1 MYGRFLQ
8 IVSGRDR
15 LGRGSGI
22 WESMDVLVATGLV
35 PVIHARNR
43 LVRRNG
49 THKRC
54 RYKNVLATH
63 VVMGSPCG
71 CQSLRQSDGIYT
83 LLDGI
88 YTLSNRLYPIR
99 PSIPYQTIYTLSDHL
114 YPIRRFLMITL
125 HAVDFGLRAQD
136 DAYALVQGRGLSI
149 QDAMRAVDGSP
160 ARLFDDKTHGV
171 GFVHQS

>member
-63 VVMGSPCG
+63 RTRDSC
-71 CQSLRQSDGIYT
+71 
-83 LLDGI
+83 
-88 YTLSNRLYPIR
+88 SNGQPLWLPKPSTIRRHLYAIRRHLYPIK